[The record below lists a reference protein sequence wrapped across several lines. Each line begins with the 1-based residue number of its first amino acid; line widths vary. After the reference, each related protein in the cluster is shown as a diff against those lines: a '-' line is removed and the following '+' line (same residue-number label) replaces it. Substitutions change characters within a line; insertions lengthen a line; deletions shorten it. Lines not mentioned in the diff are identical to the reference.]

1 MFALRKIFLVTL
13 LAIGCTHGVADCP
26 RLIDSRIQRDW
37 LVRRVTVDE
46 AEREHMV
53 NGVPFGFLDEQWREL
68 KSKMRPGDEL
78 WLYQRKY
85 PPSPPSAI
93 AVGAEIGYVV
103 IRDCKE
109 AGSIV
114 TLVS

>member
-1 MFALRKIFLVTL
+1 MRKAFLLTLFAFGCAHGAHECTQ
-13 LAIGCTHGVADCP
+13 LA
-26 RLIDSRIQRDW
+26 DSRIERDW
-37 LVRRVTVDE
+37 LVKRVTIAE

-53 NGVPFGFLDEQWREL
+53 NGIPFGYINNQWTSL
-68 KSKMRPGDEL
+68 KAQMKPGDEL

-103 IRDCKE
+103 IRDCRVT
-109 AGSIV
+109 GSIV